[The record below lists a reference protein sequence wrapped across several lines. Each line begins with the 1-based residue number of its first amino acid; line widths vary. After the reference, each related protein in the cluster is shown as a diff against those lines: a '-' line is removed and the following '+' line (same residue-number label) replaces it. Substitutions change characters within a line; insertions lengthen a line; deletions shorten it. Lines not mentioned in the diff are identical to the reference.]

1 MGRRLFLCY
10 FFTRRDTLIL
20 EETLELIQG
29 HGFSQLDTTI
39 RIRSKMASGCYPKA
53 SWGNQSLPEG
63 EIFPCT
69 HGDGCKECAEY
80 TSFQKTAPDHLLLQS
95 HLLWDKLVALKCFS

>member
-20 EETLELIQG
+20 EETLELIQVL
-29 HGFSQLDTTI
+29 GFSQLDTTI
-39 RIRSKMASGCYPKA
+39 RIRSKMASGCYPKV
-53 SWGNQSLPEG
+53 SWGTQSLLEG

-80 TSFQKTAPDHLLLQS
+80 TSFVQKTTPD
-95 HLLWDKLVALKCFS
+95 HLLWDKLVSL